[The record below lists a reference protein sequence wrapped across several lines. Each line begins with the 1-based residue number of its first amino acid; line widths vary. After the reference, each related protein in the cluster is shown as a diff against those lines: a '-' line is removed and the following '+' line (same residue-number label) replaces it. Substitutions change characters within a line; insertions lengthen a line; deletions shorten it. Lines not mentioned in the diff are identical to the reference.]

1 MSMRKLLITGFGPFP
16 RVPRNPSETLARAV
30 AEHPRWR
37 RLEISVEALVLDT
50 RYSAIDEQLLPKIV
64 AFEPDAI
71 LMLGVAGRRKH
82 VSIETRAM
90 NRVSRLMP
98 DASGRV
104 AGSLAFRRGARA
116 SLFSQAPHL
125 RVTRAMR
132 KRGVDARSSRDAGRY
147 LCNAAYFA
155 AHEQSR
161 EGSMATV
168 LFVHIP
174 LPRAIRSLQRNRH
187 SLRAVSIDT
196 TSFLR
201 LLNAVVDAGVT
212 LISDRARVATKS

>member
-16 RVPRNPSETLARAV
+16 RVPRNPSERLARVV
-30 AEHPRWR
+30 AGHPRWR
-37 RLEISVEALVLDT
+37 RLGISVEALVMDT
-50 RYSAIDEQLLPKIV
+50 RYSAIDEQLLSKIV

-104 AGSLAFRRGARA
+104 AGSLAFRPGSRA
-116 SLFSQAPHL
+116 SLSSKAPHL
-125 RVTRAMR
+125 RMIQAMR
-132 KRGVDARSSRDAGRY
+132 KRGVDARLSRDAGRY

-155 AHEQSR
+155 ALGR
-161 EGSMATV
+161 NRKGSTATV
-168 LFVHIP
+168 SFVHIP
-174 LPRAIRSLQRNRH
+174 LPSTVRIRPRNLQPIGT
-187 SLRAVSIDT
+187 VSTDT
-196 TSFLR
+196 TPFQR
-201 LLNAVVDAGVT
+201 LLNAVVDAAVT
-212 LISDRARVATKS
+212 LLSHSPRIETKS